1 MNFAPTS
8 SHAFL
13 NSLAF
18 KGADEDNDV
27 FANLMLYTEKVREK
41 QDALAAGLSPQ
52 AVRAMS
58 LYSDWSAPEP
68 HWPKGTLARNGTPY
82 AFHERLGRWV
92 PTSESI
98 GFFADIRDW
107 LSLMDDRKD
116 YTSKFQSWYDHP
128 RPSRQPY
135 VSFVDN
141 CDDYDV
147 DV

>member
-1 MNFAPTS
+1 MNVTS
-8 SHAFL
+8 ISSQPIAFPQSQ
-13 NSLAF
+13 N
-18 KGADEDNDV
+18 DDDV
-27 FANLMLYTEKVREK
+27 FNKLMLFTQTVREK
-41 QDALAAGLSPQ
+41 QEGLAEGMSPQ

-58 LYSDWSAPEP
+58 LYSDWSAPQP
-68 HWPKGTLARNGTPY
+68 NWPKDTLSRNGIPY

-147 DV
+147 AI